1 MSMRPE
7 ATFKDWIITLLLLC
21 VPVVNIVMLVLWII
35 DSDKTK
41 PFRKNFAIG
50 YLIVWAISVVISIVL
65 YFTIFATALSMAF

>member
-1 MSMRPE
+1 MRPE
-7 ATFKDWIITLLLLC
+7 ATFRDWIITLLLLC

-50 YLIVWAISVVISIVL
+50 YLIVLVISFVISMVL
-65 YFTIFATALSMAF
+65 YSIIFAAVLSMAF